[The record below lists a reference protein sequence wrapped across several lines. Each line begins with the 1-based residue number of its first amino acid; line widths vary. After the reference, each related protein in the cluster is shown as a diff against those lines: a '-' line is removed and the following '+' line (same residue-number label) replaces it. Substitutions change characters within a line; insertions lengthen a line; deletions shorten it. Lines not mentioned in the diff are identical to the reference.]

1 MQYFMIHH
9 RPMCKFYQR
18 SHHQNS
24 DILPNVLLV
33 HFGLIVT
40 EVLLVIVDLIEMPY
54 PSLRARLVDSR
65 DLPQIRTD
73 QEEALLALL
82 RKNLNPGVSD
92 IQITAAELG
101 LPPLQVRIWLQHLLA
116 YWRISQGFPPNNRR
130 IYEVPQ
136 PPY

>member
-1 MQYFMIHH
+1 
-9 RPMCKFYQR
+9 MCKFYQR
-18 SHHQNS
+18 FRHHL
-24 DILPNVLLV
+24 IYLTERFVGAFRAIVTAVLLV
-33 HFGLIVT
+33 L
-40 EVLLVIVDLIEMPY
+40 DLIEMPY

-101 LPPLQVRIWLQHLLA
+101 LQPFQVRV
-116 YWRISQGFPPNNRR
+116 RN
-130 IYEVPQ
+130 
-136 PPY
+136 